1 MVGVHGQDCKALMNQ
16 YLKKK
21 KILRHTRRLVNAENK
36 KFINLT
42 WIAKAKSSREK
53 LKRKFK
59 FFALDLIVYDQ

>member
-16 YLKKK
+16 YLKKEK
-21 KILRHTRRLVNAENK
+21 FYTRRLVNAENK